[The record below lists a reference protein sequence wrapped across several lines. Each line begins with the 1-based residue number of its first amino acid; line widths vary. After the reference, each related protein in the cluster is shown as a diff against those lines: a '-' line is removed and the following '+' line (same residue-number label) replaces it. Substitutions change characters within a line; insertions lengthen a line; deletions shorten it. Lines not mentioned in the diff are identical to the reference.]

1 MLFAAEA
8 MNPQRRTVRGPG
20 SITIMRLL
28 TRWIVAVCLCA
39 FSPSFLADGIGLQ
52 NTERRRAA
60 GPLSPDEALAS
71 FELEPGY
78 RIELAAAEPLI
89 QSPVAVAFDERGRM
103 YVVEN
108 RGYPG
113 PLEGAESR
121 SPAEGAIALLEDT
134 DGDGRF
140 DKRTDFARQ
149 LTFPNGVLPWDG
161 GVFVS
166 CAPDLLYLKDTN
178 GDGVADQR
186 RVVLAGFDTSKTSQL
201 RFSHPTLGID
211 NWVYLTG
218 GLAGGRVSA
227 PGRPE
232 RPAVTL
238 GSNDG
243 RFNPLT
249 LAFEATGG
257 QGQFGLTFDDFGR
270 RFTCSNRRPVMHVV
284 LETGD
289 LKRSPHLAF
298 SQTVEDI
305 SAAGAQ
311 ATVWPISG
319 DTTTASFI
327 PSLMSTPH
335 AGTFTAA
342 SGVHIHRGDALRAA
356 DRGSVFICESAQN
369 LVQRQVLSS
378 TGVTFTS
385 RPARTGRDFLA
396 SRDTW
401 FRPVFA
407 ADGPDGA
414 LYVVDMYRRII
425 DHPQYV
431 PEASRALLDFEAGRE
446 RGRIYRIAAA
456 GWKRDARPIDLG
468 RSSPGELARLF
479 EHQNAWWRQTAQR
492 LLIERRDPT
501 AVPHLRRLAQSS
513 QREVA
518 RLHALW
524 TLDGLAALDTG
535 DIVRGLNDQHA
546 GARENAVRLAATRIA
561 TSNDLLPTVL
571 RLADDVDDRVRLR
584 VALALGETADTRAI
598 GALAALARRDGA
610 QLWMRAAI
618 LSSVRERASEF
629 VRAFIN
635 SPESSPATKALVMQ
649 DAGQLFGAA
658 ESREQCLDLIAQIAD
673 PAVDLSW
680 QPAAL
685 LGIAQGLRTRGPG
698 TDGRSPFMTL
708 LTDGSPAVRAARTRV
723 DAMLSRTTAL
733 ALDAQAPV
741 DQRLAAIAL
750 LGHTDAA
757 TSGDALV
764 RLLAPQHPADLQ
776 AAAVRAIVQLRDA
789 PTAARLVEAARWQ
802 SFTSQLREAVL
813 AALIADDQQVSVLL
827 DAVERSG
834 VPATAVGP
842 LRRGRL
848 MNHRDAAIQK
858 RARSLFAAV
867 ESGDRMQAY
876 ERVRAAIVKRTG
888 NTANGGAMF
897 VAHCAAC
904 HALDGAGGQVGPDL
918 SGIRNQPADA
928 ILLHIIAPDYEIS
941 AGYQAYVV
949 ETRDRRTLVGRL
961 ESESPNSLTLRDGA
975 SQQHVILRSDV
986 VSLSASTRSLMPPEL
1001 ERAMSEQ
1008 DMADLIAWLKADRRP
1023 Q

>member
-1 MLFAAEA
+1 MS
-8 MNPQRRTVRGPG
+8 PG
-20 SITIMRLL
+20 F
-28 TRWIVAVCLCA
+28 VAGGL
-39 FSPSFLADGIGLQ
+39 GLQ
-52 NTERRRAA
+52 NDRERRRAD
-60 GPLSPDEALAS
+60 GPLSPAEALAS
-71 FELEPGY
+71 FELEAGY

-89 QSPVAVAFDERGRM
+89 QSPVAIAFDERGRM

-113 PLEGAESR
+113 PLEGAGPPS
-121 SPAEGAIALLEDT
+121 SAEGTIALLQDT

-149 LTFPNGVLPWDG
+149 LTFPNGLMPWDG

-166 CAPDLLYLKDTN
+166 AAPDLLYLKDTN
-178 GDGVADQR
+178 GDGVADER
-186 RVVLAGFDTSKTSQL
+186 RVVFTGFDTSKTSQL

-211 NWVYLTG
+211 NWIYLTG

-227 PGRPE
+227 PGHPE
-232 RPAVTL
+232 QPAVTL
-238 GSNDG
+238 GTNDG
-243 RFNPLT
+243 RFNPST

-257 QGQFGLTFDDFGR
+257 QGQYGLTFDDYGR

-289 LKRSPHLAF
+289 LRRNPHLAF
-298 SQTVEDI
+298 SQTVEDA

-311 ATVWPISG
+311 AAVWPISG

-342 SGVHIHRGDALRAA
+342 SGVHVHRGDALPAA
-356 DRGSVFICESAQN
+356 DRGSVFVCESAQN
-369 LVQRQVLSS
+369 LVQRQVLTSN
-378 TGVTFTS
+378 GVTFTS

-407 ADGPDGA
+407 ANGPDGA
-414 LYVVDMYRRII
+414 LYIVDMYRRII

-446 RGRIYRIAAA
+446 RGRIYRIAGA
-456 GWKRDARPIDLG
+456 GWKRDSRPIDLG
-468 RSSPGELARLF
+468 RSSAAELAGLF
-479 EHQNAWWRQTAQR
+479 EHPNAWWRETAQR
-492 LLIERRDPT
+492 VLVERRDRA

-513 QREVA
+513 QSEVA
-518 RLHALW
+518 RLHAMW

-535 DIVRGLNDQHA
+535 DIVRGLNDRH
-546 GARENAVRLAATRIA
+546 GGVRENAARLATTRIA
-561 TSNDLLPTVL
+561 ASGDLLMPVL
-571 RLADDVDDRVRLR
+571 RLAEDGDDRVRLR
-584 VALALGETADTRAI
+584 VALALGETADSRAI

-610 QLWMRAAI
+610 QPWMRAAI
-618 LSSVRERASEF
+618 LSSVRNRANEF
-629 VRAFIN
+629 LRAFL
-635 SPESSPATKALVMQ
+635 ESPAASPAAKAMVMQ
-649 DAGQLFGAA
+649 DASQLVGAA
-658 ESREQCLDLIAQIAD
+658 ESRERCLDLIVQIAD
-673 PAVDLSW
+673 PAETLSW

-685 LGIAQGLRTRGPG
+685 LGIAQGLRTLAPG
-698 TDGRSPFMTL
+698 TDGRSAFMTL
-708 LTDGSPAVRAARTRV
+708 LTGDSPEVRAARTRV
-723 DAMLSRTTAL
+723 DGMLLRTTAL
-733 ALDAQAPV
+733 ALDGQAPAG
-741 DQRLAAIAL
+741 QRLSAIAL

-789 PTAARLVEAARWQ
+789 STAARLVETARWQ

-813 AALIADDQQVSVLL
+813 SALIADDQQVSVLL
-827 DAVERSG
+827 DAVERG
-834 VPATAVGP
+834 AVPPTAVGP
-842 LRRGRL
+842 LRRTRL
-848 MNHRDAAIQK
+848 MNHRDAAIQQ
-858 RARSLFAAV
+858 RARSLFAAI

-876 ERVRAAIVKRTG
+876 ERVRAAVVKRS
-888 NTANGGAMF
+888 ANAAAGGQVF

-904 HALDGAGGQVGPDL
+904 HAVDGAGGQVGPDL

-928 ILLHIIAPDYEIS
+928 ILLHVVAPDYEIS

-961 ESESPNSLTLRDGA
+961 ESEAPNSLTLRDGA

-986 VSLSASTRSLMPPEL
+986 VSVSASTRSLMPPEL

-1008 DMADLIAWLKADRRP
+1008 DMADLIAWLKADRQPR
-1023 Q
+1023 

>member
-1 MLFAAEA
+1 
-8 MNPQRRTVRGPG
+8 
-20 SITIMRLL
+20 
-28 TRWIVAVCLCA
+28 
-39 FSPSFLADGIGLQ
+39 
-52 NTERRRAA
+52 
-60 GPLSPDEALAS
+60 
-71 FELEPGY
+71 
-78 RIELAAAEPLI
+78 
-89 QSPVAVAFDERGRM
+89 
-103 YVVEN
+103 
-108 RGYPG
+108 
-113 PLEGAESR
+113 
-121 SPAEGAIALLEDT
+121 
-134 DGDGRF
+134 
-140 DKRTDFARQ
+140 
-149 LTFPNGVLPWDG
+149 
-161 GVFVS
+161 
-166 CAPDLLYLKDTN
+166 
-178 GDGVADQR
+178 
-186 RVVLAGFDTSKTSQL
+186 
-201 RFSHPTLGID
+201 
-211 NWVYLTG
+211 
-218 GLAGGRVSA
+218 
-227 PGRPE
+227 
-232 RPAVTL
+232 
-238 GSNDG
+238 
-243 RFNPLT
+243 
-249 LAFEATGG
+249 
-257 QGQFGLTFDDFGR
+257 
-270 RFTCSNRRPVMHVV
+270 
-284 LETGD
+284 
-289 LKRSPHLAF
+289 
-298 SQTVEDI
+298 
-305 SAAGAQ
+305 
-311 ATVWPISG
+311 
-319 DTTTASFI
+319 
-327 PSLMSTPH
+327 
-335 AGTFTAA
+335 
-342 SGVHIHRGDALRAA
+342 
-356 DRGSVFICESAQN
+356 
-369 LVQRQVLSS
+369 
-378 TGVTFTS
+378 
-385 RPARTGRDFLA
+385 
-396 SRDTW
+396 
-401 FRPVFA
+401 
-407 ADGPDGA
+407 
-414 LYVVDMYRRII
+414 
-425 DHPQYV
+425 
-431 PEASRALLDFEAGRE
+431 
-446 RGRIYRIAAA
+446 
-456 GWKRDARPIDLG
+456 
-468 RSSPGELARLF
+468 
-479 EHQNAWWRQTAQR
+479 
-492 LLIERRDPT
+492 
-501 AVPHLRRLAQSS
+501 
-513 QREVA
+513 
-518 RLHALW
+518 
-524 TLDGLAALDTG
+524 
-535 DIVRGLNDQHA
+535 
-546 GARENAVRLAATRIA
+546 
-561 TSNDLLPTVL
+561 
-571 RLADDVDDRVRLR
+571 
-584 VALALGETADTRAI
+584 
-598 GALAALARRDGA
+598 
-610 QLWMRAAI
+610 MRAAI

-827 DAVERSG
+827 DAVERG
-834 VPATAVGP
+834 AVPATAVGP

-867 ESGDRMQAY
+867 ESGDRMRAY
-876 ERVRAAIVKRTG
+876 ERVRAASVKRTG
-888 NTANGGAMF
+888 NTANGGAVF

-904 HALDGAGGQVGPDL
+904 HAVDGAGGQVGPDL